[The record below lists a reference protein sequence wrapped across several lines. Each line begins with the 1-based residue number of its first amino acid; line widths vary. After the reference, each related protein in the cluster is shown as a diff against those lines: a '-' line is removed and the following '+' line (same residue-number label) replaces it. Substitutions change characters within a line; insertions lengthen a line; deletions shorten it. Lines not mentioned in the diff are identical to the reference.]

1 VHHFYPRLPRL
12 SDFTLSDLPGPEVL
26 RCPSAAQMPK
36 SAARQCKSSH
46 TVNLQRQPS
55 EHAKQCT
62 ATVIPLAGV
71 GGAKEIIVSTG

>member
-1 VHHFYPRLPRL
+1 MSQL
-12 SDFTLSDLPGPEVL
+12 SGLPGLEVL

-36 SAARQCKSSH
+36 SAALQRKSSH

-62 ATVIPLAGV
+62 VTVISLAGV
-71 GGAKEIIVSTG
+71 GGAKEIIVFTG